1 MRERLRQIAG
11 GFSPTAFTRL
21 RGKSAF
27 RAPKDPSVGGTAAAK
42 ETHYDAL
49 LDVWAVETERRPGL
63 SVDFW
68 KFWTGQ
74 TISNLGSSFTQ
85 WAVPLLVY
93 QLTHSAVNLGVATA
107 ATFLPYL
114 LFGLLIGAWMDRVD
128 RKRTMIALD
137 SLNAIVIFSIPLVAT
152 VWHLSVWWI
161 YGVTFIQS
169 TVFIAFSAGE
179 FAAVPSLVS
188 TDDLV
193 TANGRIQATYSAAQV
208 AGPLLAGV
216 LVSFIPLQWV
226 MALDA
231 ASFAVSALSL
241 SLIRSSFNAPAG
253 EGAKEVTTIF
263 HDVVEGLRYVI
274 AHPVLRNISLMMA
287 LINFVDAT
295 VWAQLVLFATQ
306 RLDATKFQ
314 IGVLFAAGS
323 AGVVVTGL
331 LAGRLRK
338 RFSFT
343 SLAMTSL
350 MLMGAL
356 VVLFAGM
363 RWYWLALPIW
373 AAQSGLGILF
383 NINTGSLRQAIVPN
397 HLLSRILS
405 IAGVLAWSAIPAGA
419 LMGGWVIK
427 VTGNVA
433 AVYGVIGIV
442 VICIAAFFRFFTA
455 LGDAERYVQARQAE
469 EERIAAEAATA

>member
-1 MRERLRQIAG
+1 
-11 GFSPTAFTRL
+11 
-21 RGKSAF
+21 
-27 RAPKDPSVGGTAAAK
+27 VK
-42 ETHYDAL
+42 EG
-49 LDVWAVETERRPGL
+49 GL
-63 SVDFW
+63 STDFW
-68 KFWTGQ
+68 KFWGGQ

-93 QLTHSAVNLGVATA
+93 RLTHSALSLGVATA

-128 RKRTMIALD
+128 RKRAMIALD
-137 SLNAIVIFSIPLVAT
+137 VLNAIVILSIPLVSMSG
-152 VWHLSVWWI
+152 HLSVWWI

-179 FAAVPSLVS
+179 FAAIPSLVS

-208 AGPLLAGV
+208 AGPLLAGALISFFP
-216 LVSFIPLQWV
+216 LVWV
-226 MALDA
+226 MAFDA
-231 ASFAVSALSL
+231 GSFVLSAVSL
-241 SLIRSSFNAPAG
+241 SLVRGSFNTARDEP
-253 EGAKEVTTIF
+253 KEATTIL
-263 HDVVEGLRYVI
+263 HDVREGLRYVI
-274 AHPVLRNISLMMA
+274 GHPVLRNISLMMA
-287 LINFVDAT
+287 LINFVTAT
-295 VWAQLVLFATQ
+295 TWAQLVLFADK
-306 RLDATKFQ
+306 RLDASARE
-314 IGVLFAAGS
+314 IGALFAAGS

-331 LAGRLRK
+331 MAGRLRR

-350 MLMGAL
+350 MLMGACTI
-356 VVLFAGM
+356 VFAGM
-363 RWYWLALPIW
+363 RWYWIALPIW

-419 LMGGWVIK
+419 LVGGWVIK
-427 VTGNVA
+427 ETGNVA
-433 AVYGVIGIV
+433 LVYGGIGLIVIG
-442 VICIAAFFRFFTA
+442 IAAFFRFFTA
-455 LGDAERYVQARQAE
+455 LGDAERYVDERKAE
-469 EERIAAEAATA
+469 EERIAAEVLTASRAPG